1 MSTIVNGVV
10 QRKRPTMDDDE
21 ATKDASPPPE
31 TIELPFDLV
40 KDPTATSANNSKV
53 QRPKSAAAKR
63 SGNGAKKE
71 RWLPLDLSP
80 PQLDAVDDGTSGHV
94 CADCGKKCNSAA
106 QLSNHKR
113 NHNKVRC
120 PAPWCDYV
128 GKRWD
133 QVKTHM
139 RNRHHLL
146 HETEAGSPS
155 GRSATKRRSASSGDK
170 EAGSSSGRS
179 ATKRRSASSDV
190 DDGPKETKRVRL
202 GSDGVQQSNVV
213 DSVKPKDPPSE
224 TSSSSSFTVSEVS
237 RSSSVAAAQSVS
249 NAPTWS
255 HSAPIPSAGLAP
267 QYGYYDALWR
277 AYVHPDEFYVH
288 AGTSG
293 DLASPVAAQHS
304 LERLQHVTD
313 HDYATGDGSGGPG
326 VSYFSLL

>member
-1 MSTIVNGVV
+1 MYHPRGGPYSGILATALVV
-10 QRKRPTMDDDE
+10 FTV
-21 ATKDASPPPE
+21 PPPRH
-31 TIELPFDLV
+31 
-40 KDPTATSANNSKV
+40 TS
-53 QRPKSAAAKR
+53 
-63 SGNGAKKE
+63 
-71 RWLPLDLSP
+71 DF
-80 PQLDAVDDGTSGHV
+80 SGHV

-213 DSVKPKDPPSE
+213 DSV
-224 TSSSSSFTVSEVS
+224 VSCS
-237 RSSSVAAAQSVS
+237 KF
-249 NAPTWS
+249 N
-255 HSAPIPSAGLAP
+255 
-267 QYGYYDALWR
+267 
-277 AYVHPDEFYVH
+277 
-288 AGTSG
+288 
-293 DLASPVAAQHS
+293 
-304 LERLQHVTD
+304 
-313 HDYATGDGSGGPG
+313 
-326 VSYFSLL
+326 